1 MSPRRIAKALAGFGL
16 VAVIALIAVT
26 VWVVRHRTDARVLQ
40 TVADIVPG
48 ALLHAHNFHW
58 TQMKSGD
65 RQWVLTAAEA
75 SYSNDRH
82 SLTLKDAKVEMTA
95 TDGKS
100 VAASAPLA
108 VMSLDGNHVK
118 LATLSGGTTIQ
129 YGDFVLTTDSATF
142 KPDEDEVEAAGLVTV
157 IGQGM
162 KVTGMGLTGHPKARI
177 FQLRDQVNTQFIPK
191 SNSEHAK
198 AG

>member
-1 MSPRRIAKALAGFGL
+1 L
-16 VAVIALIAVT
+16 VAVIALIAIT

-65 RQWVLTAAEA
+65 RQWVLTAGEA

-108 VMSLDGNHVK
+108 VMTLDGNHVK

-177 FQLRDQVNTQFIPK
+177 FQLHDQVNTQFIPK
-191 SNSEHAK
+191 SNRENAK
-198 AG
+198 TG

>member
-1 MSPRRIAKALAGFGL
+1 LSPRRIAKALAGFGL
-16 VAVIALIAVT
+16 VAVIALILVT

-82 SLTLKDAKVEMTA
+82 SLTLKDAKVEMTS

-108 VMSLDGNHVK
+108 VMTLDGNHVK
-118 LATLSGGTTIQ
+118 LAKLSGGTTIR

-142 KPDEDEVEAAGLVTV
+142 KPDEDEVDAAGLVTV
-157 IGQGM
+157 IGEGM
-162 KVTGMGLTGHPKARI
+162 RVTGMGLTGHPKARV

-191 SNSEHAK
+191 SNRENAK